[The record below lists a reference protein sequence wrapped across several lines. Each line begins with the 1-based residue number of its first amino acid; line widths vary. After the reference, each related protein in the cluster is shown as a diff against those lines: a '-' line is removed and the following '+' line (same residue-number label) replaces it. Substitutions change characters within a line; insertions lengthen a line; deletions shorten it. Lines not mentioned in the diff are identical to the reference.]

1 MLKFASCVDRTVR
14 QKHKLALLYFNIYL
28 DFQMVVALTSSTVHD
43 TEFEGF
49 QLATWLALYYV
60 LFMKGGYGYSSEYF
74 MGKDLKDIN
83 LTRTF
88 KTWWHGAID
97 KEMTLKD
104 WGSNPSGGSLLP
116 GFLWP
121 FCFVLHFFTTF
132 FYRLAGFNFF
142 ILLPHHSFARCCNK
156 RIIYFLCV
164 WLV

>member
-88 KTWWHGAID
+88 FKTWWYGAID

-104 WGSNPSGGSLLP
+104 WGSNSSGGSFLP
-116 GFLWP
+116 SFLWP
-121 FCFVLHFFTTF
+121 FCFVLHFFYHIF
-132 FYRLAGFNFF
+132 SPIGWLQF
-142 ILLPHHSFARCCNK
+142 IHIAAPSQ
-156 RIIYFLCV
+156 LCEV
-164 WLV
+164 LQ